1 MPGEFAAPAA
11 LRSDDR
17 ALAVIL
23 STEFLAI
30 IGATFLLAGF
40 VKGFVG
46 FGLPTVALAL
56 LTVTIGLKEAMA
68 LMVIPAILTNI
79 WQASVGG
86 SFQAVLRRLWPF
98 IVMMFLG
105 AWVGGGILV
114 RSDQIIISGVLGVLL
129 LIYSAVSLIT
139 PQVPTPGRRE
149 IWMAPVVGGITGVVT
164 GLTGTFVMPGALYL
178 QALALPRDVFVQAMG
193 IMFGMASVAL
203 AVSLSGHGLLTM
215 ETGGISA
222 AGIVPA
228 LVGMAAGR
236 WARQRLSDRLF
247 RQFFFS
253 ALIVLGVYLVG
264 RALLQ

>member
-1 MPGEFAAPAA
+1 MLSVEF
-11 LRSDDR
+11 
-17 ALAVIL
+17 LAVI
-23 STEFLAI
+23 A
-30 IGATFLLAGF
+30 ATFLLAGF

-79 WQASVGG
+79 WQATVGG
-86 SFQAVLRRLWPF
+86 AFQAIVRRLWPF

-105 AWVGGGILV
+105 AWIGGGILV
-114 RSDQIIISGVLGVLL
+114 RSDQIIISGLLGVLL
-129 LIYSAVSLIT
+129 LIYSGVSLIT
-139 PQVPTPGRRE
+139 PQIPPPGRRE
-149 IWMAPVVGGITGVVT
+149 IWMAPAVGGITGIVT

-178 QALALPRDVFVQAMG
+178 QALALPRDIFVQAMG
-193 IMFGMASVAL
+193 VMFAMASVAL
-203 AVSLSGHGLLTM
+203 AVSLSGHGLLTV

-228 LVGMAAGR
+228 IIGMAGGR
-236 WARQRLSDRLF
+236 WTRQWLSDRLF
-247 RQFFFS
+247 RQFFFG
-253 ALIVLGVYLVG
+253 ALLVLGAYLVG